1 MNLPYEMVHTPLAEL
16 SPNRTEASPALAESD
31 ENAIALPTAHLVG
44 SYVDTITSEA
54 RLPKECC
61 PLIDRWLALQ
71 I

>member
-1 MNLPYEMVHTPLAEL
+1 MIHSSLTEL
-16 SPNRTEASPALAESD
+16 SPDRAETSPALAESD
-31 ENAIALPTAHLVG
+31 EDAIALPTAHLVG

-54 RLPKECC
+54 RLPKERC